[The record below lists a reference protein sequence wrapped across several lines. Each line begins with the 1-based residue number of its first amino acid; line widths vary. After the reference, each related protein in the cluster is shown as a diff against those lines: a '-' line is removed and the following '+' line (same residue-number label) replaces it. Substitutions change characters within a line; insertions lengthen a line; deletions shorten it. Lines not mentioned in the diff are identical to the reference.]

1 MTHRFIPRLSPEEI
15 ARQQLEGLRFT
26 VRQAF
31 KSPVPQTSG
40 SLWRHA

>member
-26 VRQAF
+26 VRGGGLE
-31 KSPVPQTSG
+31 PP
-40 SLWRHA
+40 